1 MGSRHTVR
9 KFMHHSHGMGRTKTH
24 TLNHKFSINLFFLEN
39 RFDIFSRPIS
49 NLPRWVIGWETVT
62 RQWDADATDLQVLH
76 HGDHTRH
83 LSKEASWSTW
93 TIDLQQNL
101 GIWFLTA
108 IGVVFNNSTI
118 IGLKG
123 TAECQPKG
131 FEKPRAYKWSSFKA
145 WLYPGVLASYV
156 RVTKVLILFTL
167 SFSLSGLA
175 PCRLTETPLYS
186 SSHNHGNGEWV
197 PPRLVSFTIGPFSSI
212 FHFHDYG
219 RKGSHDSDGIR
230 RKSP

>member
-9 KFMHHSHGMGRTKTH
+9 KFMHHSHGMGRTETH
-24 TLNHKFSINLFFLEN
+24 TLNHKFSVNVFFLEN

-62 RQWDADATDLQVLH
+62 RQWDADATDLQVFH
-76 HGDHTRH
+76 RGDHTCH

-101 GIWFLTA
+101 CIWFLTA

-131 FEKPRAYKWSSFKA
+131 FEKPRAYKWFSFKE
-145 WLYPGVLASYV
+145 W
-156 RVTKVLILFTL
+156 RRCL
-167 SFSLSGLA
+167 SCSLCYESCL
-175 PCRLTETPLYS
+175 
-186 SSHNHGNGEWV
+186 
-197 PPRLVSFTIGPFSSI
+197 SI
-212 FHFHDYG
+212 FPSTSSYLLH
-219 RKGSHDSDGIR
+219 INIWR
-230 RKSP
+230 RTTTTHTAPIAGHRWLCFEIFEVAHGFLLWCYLCLHGGNQLRLPEPCG